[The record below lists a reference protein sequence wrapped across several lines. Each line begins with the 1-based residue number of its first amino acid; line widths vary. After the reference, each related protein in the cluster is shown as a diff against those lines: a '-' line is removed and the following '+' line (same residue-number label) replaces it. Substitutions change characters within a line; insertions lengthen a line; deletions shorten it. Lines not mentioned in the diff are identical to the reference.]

1 MFLLRCFG
9 LENCNA
15 CDDDND
21 NDDDD
26 GGDSDDDEVNFD
38 HGNNDN
44 DGNNVEA
51 KTFNG
56 TPSLFVFFFFKLNQ
70 VAQNSRWPHLG
81 AGRDTRGKRNL

>member
-9 LENCNA
+9 RENCNA
-15 CDDDND
+15 CDDD
-21 NDDDD
+21 DDDD
-26 GGDSDDDEVNFD
+26 DDRGDGDDVNFD

-44 DGNNVEA
+44 DGNSNNIEA

-70 VAQNSRWPHLG
+70 VAQNSRWPYLG
-81 AGRDTRGKRNL
+81 AGRDIRGKVNL